1 MVGTKL
7 ASLVRFYTRTNS
19 TTFSDADIVL
29 IANVV
34 KDDFAKEI
42 IKADEDYFGVP
53 ETTDLRATSSSDFT
67 LREYPLPVDDMKI
80 IRVEGKLDGTNWTKL
95 IKFDLTQW
103 TRPTTE
109 SEVIDHFA
117 NSYGSAFWD
126 KFRNAIWL
134 YTGSITSAI
143 TDGLKIHHIAYPAD
157 ISTGTLADASTDLS
171 EDPTS
176 TTSGMPRQFHEL
188 WARQIGIIYKSSK
201 EKPIPLSEREL
212 VFERDFKKAISSI
225 ENIDSEG
232 TYGQL
237 PDDSD
242 LQV

>member
-1 MVGTKL
+1 MVGTKF
-7 ASLVRFYTRTNS
+7 ASLVRFYTRSNS

-53 ETTDLRATSSSDFT
+53 ETTDLRATSDSDFT
-67 LREYPLPVDDMKI
+67 LREYPLPTDDMKV

-109 SEVIDHFA
+109 AEVIDHFT
-117 NSYGSAFWD
+117 NSYGGAYWD

-134 YTGSITSAI
+134 YTGSIASAVSN
-143 TDGLKIHHIAYPAD
+143 GLKIHHIAYPSD
-157 ISTGTLADASTDLS
+157 INTGTLADASTDLS
-171 EDPTS
+171 EDPTT

-188 WARQIGIIYKSSK
+188 WARQIAIIYKSSK

-212 VFERDFKKAISSI
+212 TFERDFKKAIASI

-242 LQV
+242 LQ